1 MSELNL
7 FKVRWNGKKPKVI
20 AFTGLMQSGK
30 TTAMQ
35 MLQNILPY
43 SNSLKF
49 AQPIYDMQEFI
60 YARAGL
66 TLHEK
71 DRKLMQYLGTDWGRD
86 KDKDLWLKAWTTSA
100 KAHLDSKDERPVVLV
115 CDDVRFDNEAQT
127 VKDLG
132 GCIVKVHCSELR
144 RSERSSLTGSS
155 HVSENGID
163 GNYVNYLLY
172 NEGSLV
178 SLENQVKALL
188 KDLGYL

>member
-7 FKVRWNGKKPKVI
+7 FKVKWSGKKPRII

-30 TTAMQ
+30 TTAMGL
-35 MLQNILPY
+35 LQNILPH

-71 DRKLMQYLGTDWGRD
+71 DRKLMQYLGTEWGRE
-86 KDKDLWLKAWTTSA
+86 KDKDLWLKVWSASA
-100 KAHLDSKDERPVVLV
+100 KAHLESKDERPVLLL
-115 CDDVRFDNEAQT
+115 CDGVRFNNEADT
-127 VKDLG
+127 VKELG
-132 GCIVKVHCSELR
+132 GCIVKVHCSELK
-144 RSERSSLTGSS
+144 RSERACLLGSA
-155 HVSENGID
+155 HASEQGID
-163 GNYVNYLLY
+163 SSYINYMMY
-172 NEGSLV
+172 NEGSLI
-178 SLENQVKALL
+178 SLENQVRALL